1 MDNLRNQMAA
11 LMQGIATSAHERERV
26 IGDIKEQ
33 TANMLRAFGRERTA
47 MAKALKAC
55 LVGDRMSRSADVRAI
70 RDNTSTMCEGFRQD
84 QVRLRRS
91 LRQSLDQSRETVV
104 TFVASLRVD
113 IAKER
118 ADFAKVHR
126 HMAKAQRAGLT
137 KDRRYRSRAVVE
149 LMKDFHVSRG
159 KMAQELVES
168 LAKSTQEIRYQVS
181 GLKQFSPSLGD
192 IRKST
197 GAFLQIPDTLLVT
210 QAIEVVSAPIQTPSH
225 GPSVPNQFAQLVA
238 KREPKIHKKEPVIAK
253 AVSVSARKTDK
264 PREKMVSA
272 PIQTPSRRPS
282 VPNQFAQLI
291 AKREPEIRK
300 EGAVI
305 AKAVS
310 ASTRKTKKPRKK

>member
-26 IGDIKEQ
+26 IGNIKEQ

-47 MAKALKAC
+47 MAKALEAC

-113 IAKER
+113 FAKER

-159 KMAQELVES
+159 KMAQELTES
-168 LAKSTQEIRYQVS
+168 LAKFRQETKAQVCGMNWYGAS
-181 GLKQFSPSLGD
+181 LLKTSEGVNLPASLLAEQPVEEFSS
-192 IRKST
+192 
-197 GAFLQIPDTLLVT
+197 
-210 QAIEVVSAPIQTPSH
+210 PIQTPSH

-264 PREKMVSA
+264 PREKMASA

-310 ASTRKTKKPRKK
+310 TSTRKTKKPKKK